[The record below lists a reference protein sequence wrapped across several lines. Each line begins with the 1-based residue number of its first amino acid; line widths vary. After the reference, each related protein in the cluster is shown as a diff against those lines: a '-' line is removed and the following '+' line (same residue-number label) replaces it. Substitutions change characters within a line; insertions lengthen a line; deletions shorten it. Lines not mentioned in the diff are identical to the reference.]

1 MYQGTVIVERDN
13 TMYHRED
20 DMYPPRNKDWDKN
33 PKTPRDPRISPQD
46 PRITEGI
53 KKYEPPKP
61 LTIADLFPRIDRWG
75 IGLLDEL
82 NSLKS
87 IADSKPSYPPYNIIK
102 DGYKWSIVLAL
113 AGFRKHEL
121 EVEVQENTLS
131 VRTNPATDFE
141 GEDVRKVIH
150 QGIAQRNF
158 DLKFALAEHVEV
170 KGAEMKDGLLIIKLE
185 QKLPKEKLPKAIE
198 IK

>member
-1 MYQGTVIVERDN
+1 MHYDK
-13 TMYHRED
+13 D
-20 DMYPPRNKDWDKN
+20 DFYPPRNKDWDKR
-33 PKTPRDPRISPQD
+33 PKTPQD
-46 PRITEGI
+46 PRISEDI
-53 KKYEPPKP
+53 RKYEPPKP
-61 LTIADLFPRIDRWG
+61 LTIADLFPRIDRWS

-82 NSLKS
+82 TSLKS
-87 IADSKPSYPPYNIIK
+87 IADSKPSYPPYNITK
-102 DGYKWSIVLAL
+102 DGNKWEIALAV

-121 EVEVQENTLS
+121 EVEVQESTLT

-141 GEDVRKVIH
+141 GSDIRQVIH

-170 KGAEMKDGLLIIKLE
+170 KGAELKDGLLIVKLE
-185 QKLPKEKLPKAIE
+185 QKLPKEKQPKAIE

>member
-1 MYQGTVIVERDN
+1 MHENPYESG
-13 TMYHRED
+13 
-20 DMYPPRNKDWDKN
+20 RNPWDKK
-33 PKTPRDPRISPQD
+33 PKVPQVPFDRDPHVVNVYKNP
-46 PRITEGI
+46 PA
-53 KKYEPPKP
+53 PKP

-82 NSLKS
+82 TNLKS
-87 IADSKPSYPPYNIIK
+87 IADSKPSYPPYNITK
-102 DGYKWSIVLAL
+102 DGNVWEIALAL

-121 EVEVQENTLS
+121 EVEVQESTLT

-141 GEDVRKVIH
+141 REDIRQVVF

-158 DLKFALAEHVEV
+158 ELKFALAEHVEV
-170 KGAEMKDGLLIIKLE
+170 KGAEMKDGILSVKLE

>member
-1 MYQGTVIVERDN
+1 MSNRNNDFF
-13 TMYHRED
+13 
-20 DMYPPRNKDWDKN
+20 PPRPEKDWDL
-33 PKTPRDPRISPQD
+33 PKSPKIREPRITPQD
-46 PRITEGI
+46 PWNSPLQRS
-53 KKYEPPKP
+53 EPPKP

-82 NSLKS
+82 TNLKL
-87 IADSKPSYPPYNIIK
+87 IADSKPSYPPYNITK
-102 DGYKWSIVLAL
+102 DGNVWEIALAL

-121 EVEVQENTLS
+121 EVEVQESTLT

-141 GEDVRKVIH
+141 GPDIRQVVF

-170 KGAEMKDGLLIIKLE
+170 KGAELKDGLLTIKLE
-185 QKLPKEKLPKAIE
+185 QKLPKEKLPKAID

>member
-1 MYQGTVIVERDN
+1 MK
-13 TMYHRED
+13 
-20 DMYPPRNKDWDKN
+20 NKDPFYMGRDDWN
-33 PKTPRDPRISPQD
+33 RPNTPDGYND
-46 PRITEGI
+46 W
-53 KKYEPPKP
+53 KKKQLEPAKS

-87 IADSKPSYPPYNIIK
+87 IADAKPSYPPYNVIK
-102 DGYKWSIVLAL
+102 DGTKWQIDLAV

-121 EVEVQENTLS
+121 EVEIQESTLT
-131 VRTNPATDFE
+131 VRTAPDTDFE
-141 GEDVRKVIH
+141 GPDIREVIH

-158 DLKFALAEHVEV
+158 ELKFALAEHVEI
-170 KGAEMKDGLLIIKLE
+170 KGAELKDGILSIKLE
-185 QKLPKEKLPKAIE
+185 QKLPKEKQPKSIE

>member
-1 MYQGTVIVERDN
+1 MHYDK
-13 TMYHRED
+13 D
-20 DMYPPRNKDWDKN
+20 DFLPPRSKEWDKR
-33 PKTPRDPRISPQD
+33 PKDPRIGPNPHEPWESPLK
-46 PRITEGI
+46 RT
-53 KKYEPPKP
+53 EPPKP

-87 IADSKPSYPPYNIIK
+87 IADSKPAYPPYNITK
-102 DGYKWSIVLAL
+102 DGNKWEITLAV

-121 EVEVQENTLS
+121 EVEVQESTLT

-141 GEDVRKVIH
+141 SADIREVVF

-170 KGAEMKDGLLIIKLE
+170 KGAELKDGLLVVTLE
-185 QKLPKEKLPKAIE
+185 QKLPKEKLPKAID

>member
-1 MYQGTVIVERDN
+1 MI
-13 TMYHRED
+13 HRND
-20 DMYPPRNKDWDKN
+20 DFFPPRPEKDWDRIH
-33 PKTPRDPRISPQD
+33 PKIREPKVPQD
-46 PRITEGI
+46 PRAYIST
-53 KKYEPPKP
+53 PAPKP

-82 NSLKS
+82 NSLKA
-87 IADSKPSYPPYNIIK
+87 IADSKPSYPPYNITK
-102 DGYKWSIVLAL
+102 DGNVWEIALAV

-121 EVEVQENTLS
+121 EVEVQESTLT

-141 GEDVRKVIH
+141 REDIRKVIH

-158 DLKFALAEHVEV
+158 ELKFALAEHVEV
-170 KGAEMKDGLLIIKLE
+170 KGAEMKDGILAIKLE
-185 QKLPKEKLPKAIE
+185 QKLPKEKLPKAID

>member
-1 MYQGTVIVERDN
+1 MI
-13 TMYHRED
+13 HRND
-20 DMYPPRNKDWDKN
+20 DFFPPRPEKDWKK
-33 PKTPRDPRISPQD
+33 PLTPHDPRIN
-46 PRITEGI
+46 EGI
-53 KKYEPPKP
+53 RKPEPPKV

-82 NSLKS
+82 TNLKS
-87 IADSKPSYPPYNIIK
+87 IADSKPSYPPYNITK
-102 DGYKWSIVLAL
+102 DGNVWEITLAV

-121 EVEVQENTLS
+121 EVEIQESTLT

-141 GEDVRKVIH
+141 GPDIRQVVF

-170 KGAEMKDGLLIIKLE
+170 KGADLKDGLLVVKLE

>member
-1 MYQGTVIVERDN
+1 MNYRS
-13 TMYHRED
+13 D
-20 DMYPPRNKDWDKN
+20 DFYPPRPQDAWRK
-33 PKTPRDPRISPQD
+33 PKTPHDPQIN
-46 PRITEGI
+46 EGI

-87 IADSKPSYPPYNIIK
+87 IADSKPAYPPYNITK
-102 DGYKWSIVLAL
+102 DGNKWEITLAV

-121 EVEVQENTLS
+121 EVEVQESTLS

-141 GEDVRKVIH
+141 GPDIRQVVF

-170 KGAEMKDGLLIIKLE
+170 KGADLKDGLLIIKLE
-185 QKLPKEKLPKAIE
+185 QKIPKEKLPKAIE

>member
-1 MYQGTVIVERDN
+1 MHENPYIPERN
-13 TMYHRED
+13 
-20 DMYPPRNKDWDKN
+20 PWDKY
-33 PKTPRDPRISPQD
+33 PRIREPKVPQD
-46 PRITEGI
+46 PRA
-53 KKYEPPKP
+53 YVSPPAPKP

-82 NSLKS
+82 TSLKA
-87 IADSKPSYPPYNIIK
+87 IADSKPSYPPYNITK
-102 DGYKWSIVLAL
+102 DGNAWEIALAV

-121 EVEVQENTLS
+121 EVEVQESTLT

-141 GEDVRKVIH
+141 SADIRQVIH

-170 KGAEMKDGLLIIKLE
+170 KGAELKDGLLIVKLE
-185 QKLPKEKLPKAIE
+185 QKIPKEKLPKAID

>member
-1 MYQGTVIVERDN
+1 MI
-13 TMYHRED
+13 HRQD
-20 DMYPPRNKDWDKN
+20 DFYPPRPEDWKK
-33 PKTPRDPRISPQD
+33 PKSPQD
-46 PRITEGI
+46 PRLGDPVR
-53 KKYEPPKP
+53 KPEPPRV

-87 IADSKPSYPPYNIIK
+87 IADSKPSYPPYNITK
-102 DGYKWSIVLAL
+102 DGNVWEIALAL

-121 EVEVQENTLS
+121 EVEVQESTLT

-141 GEDVRKVIH
+141 REDIRQVVF

-158 DLKFALAEHVEV
+158 ELKFALAEHVEV
-170 KGAEMKDGLLIIKLE
+170 KTAEMKDGILSVKLE
-185 QKLPKEKLPKAIE
+185 QKLPKEKQPKAIE

>member
-1 MYQGTVIVERDN
+1 MIHRNDDFYPNRPDN
-13 TMYHRED
+13 W
-20 DMYPPRNKDWDKN
+20 KK
-33 PKTPRDPRISPQD
+33 PKTPQDPRISPPD
-46 PRITEGI
+46 SRIAEHHN
-53 KKYEPPKP
+53 PPLERKP

-82 NSLKS
+82 TSLKS
-87 IADSKPSYPPYNIIK
+87 IADSKPAYPPYNIIK
-102 DGYKWSIVLAL
+102 DGNKWEITLAV

-121 EVEVQENTLS
+121 EVEVQESTLT

-141 GEDVRKVIH
+141 GEDIREVVF

-170 KGAEMKDGLLIIKLE
+170 KGAELKDGLLVVKLE
-185 QKLPKEKLPKAIE
+185 QKLPKEKQPKAIE